1 MSTLAVNTVQ
11 NLSGTSPTG
20 VGKII
25 QTKIGSLA
33 SDFAG
38 GSTSYAN
45 LGISQTITLASTSNK
60 LLISLSTT
68 PYIGGGNEERF
79 ELKVWVQP
87 NGGTSVAVIHD
98 NYWAY
103 RTNDDWKSTSGFHQ
117 ALYSPSSTAELT
129 VTAQYKRESGSD
141 NMHLWGA
148 SNAPSTNTLILHE
161 VAA

>member
-1 MSTLAVNTVQ
+1 MSTLSVDTIHNS
-11 NLSGTSPTG
+11 SGASPTG

-38 GSTSYAN
+38 GSTSYAD

-60 LLISLSTT
+60 LLIHLSTT
-68 PYIGGGNEERF
+68 PY
-79 ELKVWVQP
+79 L
-87 NGGTSVAVIHD
+87 GGTSGEEYQLKVIVTPSGGSDATVIHD
-98 NYWAY
+98 RYYAY
-103 RTNDDWKSTSGFHQ
+103 RTNDDWKASSGFHQ

-148 SNAPSTNTLILHE
+148 TNAPSTNTLILHE